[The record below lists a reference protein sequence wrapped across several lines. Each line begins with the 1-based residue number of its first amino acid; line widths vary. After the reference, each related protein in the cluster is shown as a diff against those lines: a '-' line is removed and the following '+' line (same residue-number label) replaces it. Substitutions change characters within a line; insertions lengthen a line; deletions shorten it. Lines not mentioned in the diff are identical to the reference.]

1 MKNILILAH
10 GDIAKHFVQWVDKS
24 RINNNRYYITCN
36 NHTKLDIKNRPNLT
50 IIEEDPTSY
59 LRLSHIMQGIEFSVA
74 FIVMENRE
82 EILATYRNIR
92 MINPK
97 LRIVYS
103 SKWDD
108 LYINDDNIKIINI
121 YELIASSLYE
131 ELPNVPIIAKNIGL
145 AQGEIMEVLV
155 PFGSP
160 YAYRHIGSVSNRKWK
175 IILIYRNDK
184 QIFTNNATMI
194 KPNDRLIVAGN
205 PTLLEEVYK
214 TITERKKL
222 FPEPFGKN
230 LYLILDMNQNIED
243 ISIELNESIFI
254 KKQFAHSKL
263 YIRVL
268 NMKNSDIIDNIIKE
282 EKIDIEILEKCEQ
295 NELLNIIE
303 YDMMEYD
310 IGLFLI
316 DGRIFKKALQK
327 RLYILK
333 KPIYIFGES
342 SLYNISKAVI
352 LITDESQM
360 ESISSSVFD
369 VCETLNLQLSLCNY
383 VPDGDFSEKKNIIE
397 HYETLANLH
406 NFKIEIVEKRINPI
420 RELRE
425 ESDILNIIPFDK
437 SVMNR
442 PIVNFFSQNFSR
454 YFLSIKKHPK
464 LLIPIED

>member
-50 IIEEDPTSY
+50 LIEEDPTSY

-74 FIVMENRE
+74 FIVMENKE

>member
-50 IIEEDPTSY
+50 LIEEDPTSY

-230 LYLILDMNQNIED
+230 LYLILDMHQDIED

-437 SVMNR
+437 SVMNK

>member
-333 KPIYIFGES
+333 KPIYIFGEN